1 MSKVVKKV
9 GKVIKKVV
17 KGVVKGVKKVWKAVK
32 QSKFLKI
39 AAIAAAV
46 YFGGA
51 ALLGGIGGAT
61 GGAGFIAGAK
71 AGVASAWGGITGA
84 GAALASGNI
93 AGAGSSLAGGFTG
106 AYGAGAGTVASSLA
120 PIATATPAYT
130 APSAG
135 VTTATGGAGAGAGAG
150 AATTGNYLTGASTT
164 APSGFSSLGNAVG
177 AGQATGLNAA
187 APGAVG
193 GVGGATTA
201 ASLAPAVNPGLLG
214 RAAAGIGKGWNALG
228 PAGQFGTVMV
238 GGQMLQG
245 YAAAKAQE
253 DAEAEA
259 LARYQANIGGI
270 IQTPVYNPET
280 GRYEVPNLYRSSA
293 LQYDQYGNAVLYGG
307 KG

>member
-84 GAALASGNI
+84 GTALASGNI

-130 APSAG
+130 APGAG

-214 RAAAGIGKGWNALG
+214 

-253 DAEAEA
+253 DAEEEA

>member
-32 QSKFLKI
+32 QSKFLKV

-61 GGAGFIAGAK
+61 SGAGFMAGAK
-71 AGVASAWGGITGA
+71 AGVASAWSGVTGA

-93 AGAGSSLAGGFTG
+93 TGAGSSLAGGFTG
-106 AYGAGAGTVASSLA
+106 AYGAGAGTVAANLA
-120 PIATATPAYT
+120 PITTATPVYT

-135 VTTATGGAGAGAGAG
+135 VTTATGTGAG
-150 AATTGNYLTGASTT
+150 AAAPVTTGNYLTGASTT

-201 ASLAPAVNPGLLG
+201 ATLAPAANPGLLG
-214 RAAAGIGKGWNALG
+214 RVAGGIGKGWNALG
-228 PAGQFGTVMV
+228 PAGQFGAVMI

-259 LARYQANIGGI
+259 LARYQANIGGVI
-270 IQTPVYNPET
+270 RAPVYNPET
-280 GRYEVPNLYRSSA
+280 GRYEVPALYRS
-293 LQYDQYGNAVLYGG
+293 GG
-307 KG
+307 RG